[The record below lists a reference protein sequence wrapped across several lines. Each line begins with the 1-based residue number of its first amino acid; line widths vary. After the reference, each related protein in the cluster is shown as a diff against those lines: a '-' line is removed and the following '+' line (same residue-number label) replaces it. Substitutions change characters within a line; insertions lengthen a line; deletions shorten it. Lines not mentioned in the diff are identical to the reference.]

1 MLNRVAKVYSGF
13 DSEVRQVLSNTS
25 WLFVGRSGRLLVS
38 LLVGTWV
45 ARYLKPEGFGSL
57 QYALAFVSFFSPLS
71 TVQMG
76 PIVTRDLVRQPGQ
89 AGEILG
95 TAVAVQ
101 LLGGVAAIA
110 LSILGMVWLAPDQP
124 LAQALVAIVALKYLF
139 NSLQPIENW
148 FEAHVA
154 SKYAVLAEQGA
165 FLLIVA
171 LKIAL
176 VLRHAPV
183 TTFAGLIALEGLL
196 YALGLLVFY
205 RRRGQRLAAW
215 RASLKRALYLLKE
228 SYPLVLSSTACVLY
242 ISIDQFMLGQMLNSY
257 AVGIYASAA
266 TLSEATAF
274 LPIILCSSLFPG
286 IVKAQGQVGGGY
298 RRRLQQLYDL
308 NTLVAYGLIAGLIP
322 LSGWLILTLYGPD
335 YRAALPIFAVHIWS
349 TPFAFL
355 GIAQSKWIVAEGLQI
370 YNLYSRLA
378 GLASNILLN
387 LWLIPIWGGMG
398 AAVATLISYAIGGY
412 LFFWLIPQTRPNTR
426 LMTKALI
433 APLRL
438 LMERHSFTGGDHHD
452 RT

>member
-1 MLNRVAKVYSGF
+1 MLNRVSKLYGGV
-13 DSEVRQVLSNTS
+13 DSELRQVLSNTS
-25 WLFVGRSGRLLVS
+25 WLFVGRSARLVVS

-76 PIVTRDLVRQPGQ
+76 PIVTRDLVRQPDQ
-89 AGEILG
+89 QGEILG
-95 TAVAVQ
+95 TAVGVQ
-101 LLGGVAAIA
+101 VAGGLVAIA
-110 LSILGMVWLAPDQP
+110 LSILGMVRLAPDQP
-124 LAQALVAIVALKYLF
+124 LAQLLVAIVALKYLF

-148 FEAHVA
+148 FEAQVA
-154 SKYAVLAEQGA
+154 SKYTVLAEQGA
-165 FLLIVA
+165 FLLVVA

-176 VLRHAPV
+176 VLNRAPV
-183 TTFAGLIALEGLL
+183 ATFAAIIALEALFYAVGLL
-196 YALGLLVFY
+196 LFY
-205 RRRGQRLAAW
+205 RRQGQRLSAW
-215 RASLKRALYLLKE
+215 RVSLQRAGYLLKE

-242 ISIDQFMLGQMLNSY
+242 ISIDQVMLGQMVDSA

-274 LPIILCSSLFPG
+274 LPVIVCSSLFPG
-286 IVKAQGQVGGGY
+286 IVKAQGQGGGDY
-298 RRRLQQLYDL
+298 RRRLQRLYDL
-308 NTLVAYGLIAGLIP
+308 NILIAYGLIVTLIP
-322 LSGWLILTLYGPD
+322 LSGTLILVLYGPA
-335 YRAALPIFAVHIWS
+335 YQAAQPILAVHIWS
-349 TPFAFL
+349 TLFAFL

-378 GLASNILLN
+378 GLGANVLLN
-387 LWLIPIWGGMG
+387 LWLIPIWGGLG

-438 LMERHSFTGGDHHD
+438 LMGRHSFTGG
-452 RT
+452 RS

>member
-1 MLNRVAKVYSGF
+1 MLNRVSKLYGGADG
-13 DSEVRQVLSNTS
+13 ELRQVLSNTS
-25 WLFVGRSGRLLVS
+25 WLFGGRSARLLVS

-45 ARYLKPEGFGSL
+45 ARYLRPEGFGSL

-76 PIVTRDLVRQPGQ
+76 PIVTRDLVRQPDQ
-89 AGEILG
+89 QGEILG
-95 TAVAVQ
+95 TAVGVQ
-101 LLGGVAAIA
+101 IAGGVVAIA
-110 LSILGMVWLAPDQP
+110 LSIVGMVGLAPGQP
-124 LAQALVAIVALKYLF
+124 LAQVLVAIVALKYLF

-148 FEAHVA
+148 FEAQVA

-165 FLLIVA
+165 FLLVVA

-176 VLRHAPV
+176 VLNRAPV
-183 TTFAGLIALEGLL
+183 ATFAAIIALEALFYAAGLL
-196 YALGLLVFY
+196 LFY
-205 RRRGQRLAAW
+205 HRQGQRVSTW
-215 RASLKRALYLLKE
+215 RASFRRAGYLLKE

-242 ISIDQFMLGQMLNSY
+242 ISIDQVMLGQMLNSA

-274 LPIILCSSLFPG
+274 LPVIICSSLFPG
-286 IVKAQGQVGGGY
+286 IVKAQGKGGGGY
-298 RRRLQQLYDL
+298 RRRLQRLYDL
-308 NTLVAYGLIAGLIP
+308 NTLVAYGLIVALIP
-322 LSGWLILTLYGPD
+322 LSGRLILVLYGPA
-335 YRAALPIFAVHIWS
+335 YQAAQPIFVIHIWS
-349 TPFAFL
+349 TLFAFL

-387 LWLIPIWGGMG
+387 LWLIPIWGGLG

-438 LMERHSFTGGDHHD
+438 LTGRHPFTGG
-452 RT
+452 RSQ

>member
-1 MLNRVAKVYSGF
+1 MLNRVSKLYGGF

-25 WLFVGRSGRLLVS
+25 WLFGGRSARLLVS
-38 LLVGTWV
+38 LLVSTWV
-45 ARYLKPEGFGSL
+45 ARYLKPEGFGNL

-76 PIVTRDLVRQPGQ
+76 PIITRDLVRQPVE

-95 TAVAVQ
+95 TAVGVQ
-101 LLGGVAAIA
+101 VVGGLAAIA

-124 LAQALVAIVALKYLF
+124 LAQLLVAIVALKYLF

-148 FEAHVA
+148 FEAQVA

-165 FLLIVA
+165 FLLVVA

-176 VLRHAPV
+176 VLNRAPV
-183 TTFAGLIALEGLL
+183 TTFAAIIALEALFYAAGLL
-196 YALGLLVFY
+196 LFY
-205 RRRGQRLAAW
+205 HRQGQRVSNW
-215 RASLKRALYLLKE
+215 RASYQRAGYLLKE

-242 ISIDQFMLGQMLNSY
+242 ISIDQVMLGQMLDST
-257 AVGIYASAA
+257 AVGLYASAS
-266 TLSEATAF
+266 TLSEATSF
-274 LPIILCSSLFPG
+274 LPIIVCSSLFPG
-286 IVKAQGQVGGGY
+286 LVKAQGQLSGGY

-308 NTLVAYGLIAGLIP
+308 NTLIAYGLIAVLIP
-322 LSGWLILTLYGPD
+322 LSGVLILGLYGPA

-349 TPFAFL
+349 TLFAFL

-378 GLASNILLN
+378 GLVSNILLN
-387 LWLIPIWGGMG
+387 LWLIPIGGGMG

-412 LFFWLIPQTRPNTR
+412 LFFWLIPPT
-426 LMTKALI
+426 
-433 APLRL
+433 
-438 LMERHSFTGGDHHD
+438 
-452 RT
+452 

>member
-1 MLNRVAKVYSGF
+1 MLNRVSKLYGGF

-25 WLFVGRSGRLLVS
+25 WLFVGRSARLLVS

-76 PIVTRDLVRQPGQ
+76 PIITRDLVRQPAE

-95 TAVAVQ
+95 TAVGVQ
-101 LLGGVAAIA
+101 VGGGLVAIA

-124 LAQALVAIVALKYLF
+124 LAQLLVAIVALKYLF
-139 NSLQPIENW
+139 NSLQPLENW
-148 FEAHVA
+148 FEAQVA
-154 SKYAVLAEQGA
+154 SKHAVMAEQGA
-165 FLLIVA
+165 FLLIVL
-171 LKIAL
+171 LKVAL
-176 VLRHAPV
+176 VLNHASV
-183 TTFAGLIALEGLL
+183 ATFAALIALEALL
-196 YALGLLVFY
+196 YALGLLLSY
-205 RRRGQRLAAW
+205 RRQGQRFSTW
-215 RASLKRALYLLKE
+215 RASFKRAVYLLKE

-242 ISIDQFMLGQMLNSY
+242 ISIDQVMLGQMLNST

-266 TLSEATAF
+266 TLSEATSF
-274 LPIILCSSLFPG
+274 LPIIVCSSLFPG

-298 RRRLQQLYDL
+298 RRRLQKLYDL
-308 NTLVAYGLIAGLIP
+308 NTLIAYGLIAVLIP
-322 LSGWLILTLYGPD
+322 LSGTLILVLYGPA
-335 YRAALPIFAVHIWS
+335 YQAAQPIFAVHLWS
-349 TPFAFL
+349 TLFAFL

-378 GLASNILLN
+378 GLGANILLN
-387 LWLIPIWGGMG
+387 LWLIPAWGGMG

-412 LFFWLIPQTRPNTR
+412 LFFWLIPSTRPNTR

-438 LMERHSFTGGDHHD
+438 LTGRHLSTGERL
-452 RT
+452 